1 MSEVELRILKGTNDF
16 LPDEQVI
23 RSNIIKK
30 LTNVFELYSFRPL
43 ETPILNYFDI
53 LASKY
58 AGGAEILKETFK
70 LTDQGERLLGL
81 RYDLTIPLARV
92 VGMNPHLKLPFKR
105 YEVGK
110 VFRDGPT
117 KVGRAR
123 EFTQCDVDV
132 IGVESQLAEAELI
145 ALAFDA
151 FKKLNVEINLELNNR
166 KLLAGILLES
176 GYTESQLSNVIL
188 SIDKLKKIERAGV
201 ENELKEKGL
210 SGPILS
216 KAFAWIDIKGSP
228 ESILE
233 RLDKELTNGLAKSG
247 IKELR
252 ELFANLKY
260 LDIPMEKITLML
272 SLARG
277 LEIYTGTVF
286 EAFTSTGTI
295 TSSLA
300 AGGRYDDI
308 IGKFLGSERKY
319 PAVGISFGLEPIFA
333 TIKDIAPIETQNRVL
348 IISIRSDEK
357 ALNVVTRLRQEN
369 IIVDFDFRQKGITK
383 SLEYANALKFAW
395 VIIIGTKETGSGLFT
410 LRDMIT
416 GKEEKLKI
424 EEIITKL
431 KKYSL
436 RS

>member
-1 MSEVELRILKGTNDF
+1 
-16 LPDEQVI
+16 
-23 RSNIIKK
+23 
-30 LTNVFELYSFRPL
+30 
-43 ETPILNYFDI
+43 
-53 LASKY
+53 
-58 AGGAEILKETFK
+58 
-70 LTDQGERLLGL
+70 
-81 RYDLTIPLARV
+81 
-92 VGMNPHLKLPFKR
+92 MNPHLKLPFKR

-410 LRDMIT
+410 LRDMIS
-416 GKEEKLKI
+416 GKEEKL
-424 EEIITKL
+424 
-431 KKYSL
+431 
-436 RS
+436 